1 MMDSAAKI
9 FTLDQ
14 ASVGN
19 GRSSA
24 VPGMDNQG
32 NSGESFSSVYQQEK
46 SVQKRSE
53 APGQKKSE
61 ETRGESRVSEGN
73 ERREQQQK
81 VAEGPDETNKVKQ
94 VAEKAEG
101 KGPEQA
107 AERMEEKTSE
117 EKALAQHGNGQQGEH
132 GQHGKEQ
139 SSERHALLAE
149 LFKRSTEIELNPGEE
164 PVASDIELLELPDE
178 PVQLLDGE
186 ESTVLSDALAE
197 LEETVVEQ
205 AVPLA
210 EDTAPVAV
218 EADKDES
225 LSEASEAELLIED
238 ALLNPLAQTVKTETE
253 SAIDGD
259 DVSDDLARR
268 AALRPEQ
275 LQQNLKQALS
285 EKDDKKPALSAE
297 EIMESS
303 EDLDS
308 AVQQALHQLERNSA
322 RFESALAMKNAQ
334 QKQMTAADL
343 VEQLTDKMALSAAG
357 DRPSLSSTG
366 SSAQNGLGLRP
377 QSPLGTPS
385 YVMDT
390 PVESDEWGAVFSK
403 RINFLVKNSVQTAEL
418 RLDPPEMGRVNIKI
432 KMSQDGAAA
441 IQIHAQHA
449 NVRDAI
455 ETAMPRLR
463 ELLSEGGISM
473 GNVDVSTQF
482 SQRQNENPGG
492 FEGRLG
498 KSVFPDSGMDGDD
511 AEVGE
516 GGPVRRISSDSLV
529 DFYA

>member
-1 MMDSAAKI
+1 MMDSAANI

-14 ASVGN
+14 TSAGN

-24 VPGMDNQG
+24 VPGMDKQG
-32 NSGESFSSVYQQEK
+32 SSGDSFSSVYQQEK

-53 APGQKKSE
+53 VPGQKKSE
-61 ETRGESRVSEGN
+61 EARGENRVSEGN
-73 ERREQQQK
+73 ERKEQQQK
-81 VAEGPDETNKVKQ
+81 VADGSDEPNKVKQ

-107 AERMEEKTSE
+107 ARRMEEKASEE
-117 EKALAQHGNGQQGEH
+117 EKALAQRGNGEQGE
-132 GQHGKEQ
+132 HGKEQ

-149 LFKRSTEIELNPGEE
+149 LFKRTAEIELKPDETA
-164 PVASDIELLELPDE
+164 VDSDAELLELSED
-178 PVQLLDGE
+178 PVQLMDGE
-186 ESTVLSDALAE
+186 ESTVLTDALAE

-205 AVPLA
+205 A
-210 EDTAPVAV
+210 APVVEDAAPVSV
-218 EADKDES
+218 EANKEES

-238 ALLNPLAQTVKTETE
+238 ALLNPMAQAVKTETE
-253 SAIDGD
+253 SAVDAD
-259 DVSDDLARR
+259 DVGDDLARR

-285 EKDDKKPALSAE
+285 EKDDKKPALSVE
-297 EIMESS
+297 DIMETS
-303 EDLDS
+303 EDLDT
-308 AVQQALHQLERNSA
+308 AVQEALHQLERNSA

-343 VEQLTDKMALSAAG
+343 VEQLTDKMAMSVAG

-366 SSAQNGLGLRP
+366 LSAQNGVGLRP
-377 QSPLGTPS
+377 QSPLGTPT

-432 KMSQDGAAA
+432 KMSQDGAAS

-463 ELLSEGGISM
+463 ELLSESGIGM

-482 SQRQNENPGG
+482 SQRQNENRGD

-498 KSVFPDSGMDGDD
+498 KSIFPDGGMDDD
-511 AEVGE
+511 VESGE
-516 GGPVRRISSDSLV
+516 SGPVRSISSDSLV